1 MDKGASTHL
10 IAHHIKWSYFLLLA
24 AVLDQVMKMTQ
35 KQIDVL
41 PNVTLQQAP
50 QVKQLLMTQKQIDV
64 LPNVTLQQAPQVKQL
79 LMGQGAK

>member
-35 KQIDVL
+35 EQIDALPDVTRQQVL
-41 PNVTLQQAP
+41 
-50 QVKQLLMTQKQIDV
+50 QVKQLLMR
-64 LPNVTLQQAPQVKQL
+64 
-79 LMGQGAK
+79 QGAK